1 MRFIARRSWAERLQL
16 TKNSAFG
23 KREAAKKGNNMKI
36 GVLLESFH
44 KPVYEALK
52 MAKEIGVD
60 GIQVYATTG
69 ELSPEKLKGQALHD
83 FKNAVADSGL
93 TISALCGDLGGGFMD
108 KASNPEKIAK
118 SKAILD
124 LAKELGTNIVT
135 THIGI
140 VPEDKNCERF
150 YVMQEACYRLAEYA
164 NSMQAHFAVETGP
177 ERARVLKQFLDTL
190 GSKGVAVNFDPANFV
205 MVTGDDP
212 VEGVLTLQDYIVH
225 THAKDGIK
233 IYDTDPENIYNPS
246 SEVIITNPAFEEKPL
261 GQGGVDFQGW
271 IGNLRRIG
279 YDGYL
284 TIERETGSN
293 PAADIAMAVQFL
305 REKLGQ

>member
-1 MRFIARRSWAERLQL
+1 
-16 TKNSAFG
+16 
-23 KREAAKKGNNMKI
+23 MKI

-44 KPVYEALK
+44 KPVYESLAI
-52 MAKEIGVD
+52 AKKIGVE

-69 ELSPEKLKGQALHD
+69 ELSPERLKGQALKE
-83 FKNAVADSGL
+83 FKKVVADSGL

-108 KASNPEKIAK
+108 KRQNPAKIEK

-140 VPEDKNCERF
+140 VPEDINSERF
-150 YVMQEACYRLAEYA
+150 HTMHQACYQLAEYA
-164 NSMQAHFAVETGP
+164 DSMQAHFAVETGP
-177 ERARVLKQFLDTL
+177 EKAITLKRFLDTL

-212 VEGVLTLQDYIVH
+212 VAGVLTLKDYIVH

-233 IYDTDPENIYNPS
+233 LYDTDPENIYNPS
-246 SEVIITNPAFEEKPL
+246 AEVIITNPSFAEKPL
-261 GQGGVDFQGW
+261 GQGKVDFTGW
-271 IGNLRRIG
+271 IDNLRKIG
-279 YDGYL
+279 YNGYL
-284 TIERETGSN
+284 TIERETGED
-293 PAADIAMAVQFL
+293 PVQDITAAVEFL
-305 REKLGQ
+305 RERLSI

>member
-1 MRFIARRSWAERLQL
+1 
-16 TKNSAFG
+16 
-23 KREAAKKGNNMKI
+23 MKI

-44 KPVYEALK
+44 KPVGQALK
-52 MAKEIGVD
+52 MAGELGVD
-60 GIQVYATTG
+60 AVQVYATKG
-69 ELSPEKLKGQALHD
+69 ELSPENLKGQALSD
-83 FKNAVADSGL
+83 FKKAVADSGL

-108 KASNPEKIAK
+108 PAANPKKIEK

-140 VPEDKNCERF
+140 VPADVNSERF
-150 YVMQEACYRLAEYA
+150 QIMQEACYQLAEYA
-164 NSMQAHFAVETGP
+164 NSLEAHFAVETGP
-177 ERARVLKQFLDTL
+177 ETAVTLKRFLDTL

-212 VEGVLTLQDYIVH
+212 VKGVFTLADYIVH

-233 IYDTDPENIYNPS
+233 LYDIDPEKIYNPAAD
-246 SEVIITNPAFEEKPL
+246 VIITSPAFAEMPL
-261 GQGGVDFQGW
+261 GQGKVDFSGW
-271 IGNLRRIG
+271 IGALRQIG

-284 TIERETGSN
+284 TIERETGEN
-293 PAADIAMAVQFL
+293 PTADIRAAVQFL
-305 REKLGQ
+305 KNQLR

>member
-1 MRFIARRSWAERLQL
+1 
-16 TKNSAFG
+16 
-23 KREAAKKGNNMKI
+23 MKI

-44 KPVYEALK
+44 KPVGQALK
-52 MAKEIGVD
+52 MAGELGVD
-60 GIQVYATTG
+60 AVQIYATKG
-69 ELSPEKLKGQALHD
+69 ELSPENLKGQALSE
-83 FKNAVADSGL
+83 FKKAVADSGL

-108 KASNPEKIAK
+108 LAANPKKIEK

-140 VPEDKNCERF
+140 VPADVNSDRF
-150 YVMQEACYRLAEYA
+150 QIMQEACYQLAEYA
-164 NSMQAHFAVETGP
+164 NSLEAHFAVETGP
-177 ERARVLKQFLDTL
+177 ETAVTLKRFLDTL

-212 VEGVLTLQDYIVH
+212 VKGVFTLADYIVH

-233 IYDTDPENIYNPS
+233 LYDLDPEKIYNPAAD
-246 SEVIITNPAFEEKPL
+246 VIITSPAFAEMPL
-261 GQGGVDFQGW
+261 GRGNVDFSGW
-271 IGNLRRIG
+271 IGALRQIG

-284 TIERETGSN
+284 TIERETGEN
-293 PAADIAMAVQFL
+293 PEADIRAAVQFL
-305 REKLGQ
+305 KDQLR